1 MSQRSSVGRRRLL
14 ESGGA
19 LAATALL
26 ARTSAAA
33 DFGYVDAHSHL
44 WSTDRAHYPLAP
56 GAKEADVQPEGFDIG
71 TFFSVAGP
79 EGVSR
84 VVGVGHGQHFGT
96 DASYLTDLL
105 KARPGQVAVQAM
117 LKYDAP
123 DAIDRMRELKAQG
136 VTAFRVVL
144 LAPWTD
150 YLPEQHPLMHVYD
163 AAAMNRVAICPLT
176 SPEWLPQLD
185 RLSEMFPATTVVI
198 DHFARIGMNGFGQT
212 PPVPGTIKPADV
224 ANLARLARHPLTY
237 VKLSA
242 YYALGRRTPPYDDML
257 PMIHEMIRAYGP
269 ERLMWGSDSPYQWA
283 EGQGYRASISL
294 IRDRLDITV
303 ADREWLLRKT
313 AEHVY
318 FS

>member
-1 MSQRSSVGRRRLL
+1 MNQQSSLGRRELL
-14 ESGGA
+14 LTGGA
-19 LAATALL
+19 LATTALL
-26 ARTSAAA
+26 ARTSYAA
-33 DFGYVDAHSHL
+33 DYGYVDAHSHL
-44 WSTDRAHYPLAP
+44 WSTDRTHYPLAP
-56 GAKEADVQPEGFDIG
+56 GAKEEDVKPTGFDIG

-84 VVGVGHGQHFGT
+84 VVGIGHGPHFGT

-105 KARPGQVAVQAM
+105 KARPGQVAVQAQ
-117 LKYDAP
+117 LDFEAP
-123 DAIDRMRELKAQG
+123 DATDRMRALRAQG

-150 YLPEQHPLMHVYD
+150 YLPEQHPLMRVYD
-163 AAAMNRVAICPLT
+163 AAAISRVAICALT

-198 DHFARIGMNGFGQT
+198 DHFARIGMDGFGQT
-212 PPVPGTIKPADV
+212 PPVPGTIKPGDI

-242 YYALGRRTPPYDDML
+242 YYALGRRTPPYEDML
-257 PMIHEMIRAYGP
+257 PTIHEMIRAYGP
-269 ERLMWGSDSPYQWA
+269 ERLMWGSDSPYQLA

-294 IRDRLDITV
+294 IRDRLDVTV

-313 AEHVY
+313 AERVY